1 MYSFFTEVDRQEHGQ
16 YVVPI
21 WEQLKVNI
29 AAQHDVVEMYYRN
42 TSYGSSSA
50 HFFVRL
56 LQSISI
62 PKSLSDVR
70 YYENMLGMA
79 LNFSMAMQMTSSIY
93 KGKIHSNILYGKGS
107 QEIVIAT
114 AEEFDYEAAI
124 ADWRNIRAVR
134 VVRHPRS
141 DLLIAPLDG
150 RTESLEQGISVI
162 IVNLPLLALQY
173 RSFILDEFRKLKA
186 AVNEAYSTATT
197 QHFVYR
203 YIFTSAVRSHID
215 VALLNRLSLR
225 LDGQEP
231 GTVERRLPVGLAD
244 YTARIDYVLN
254 RIATQMVP
262 EKKSL
267 QAYLT
272 NLPAINAPSQ
282 SERWLLPDIAP
293 TRQVSWALNYS
304 VEPLLKLYLRA
315 AKGLGARANGTMIY
329 SLTRLQ
335 RSLTS
340 DTSYH
345 QVLPPEIYLEFKQT
359 LSDFINMQK

>member
-1 MYSFFTEVDRQEHGQ
+1 MYSFFNTPEVQEHSQ

-21 WEQLKVNI
+21 WNQLRNNI

-42 TSYGSSSA
+42 TGYGSSAS

-62 PKSLSDVR
+62 PKALSDER

-93 KGKIHSNILYGKGS
+93 KGKIHSNILYGKNS

-114 AEEFDYEAAI
+114 ADEFDVAHAV
-124 ADWRNIRAVR
+124 ANWRSIQAVR
-134 VVRHPRS
+134 VVRHARS

-150 RTESLEQGISVI
+150 RTDTLETGISVI
-162 IVNLPLLALQY
+162 LVNLPLLAMQY
-173 RSFILDEFRKLKA
+173 RAFVLDEFRKLKA
-186 AVNEAYSTATT
+186 SSTTPYSTATV
-197 QHFVYR
+197 QHFVFR
-203 YIFTSAVRSHID
+203 YIFTSAVRSHLDI
-215 VALLNRLSLR
+215 ALFNRLSLR

-231 GTVERRLPVGLAD
+231 GTVQRTLPVGMAD

-254 RIATQMVP
+254 RVATQMVP
-262 EKKSL
+262 ERKSL

-272 NLPAINAPSQ
+272 NLPAVNAPSQ
-282 SERWLLPDIAP
+282 AERWLLPDIAP
-293 TRQVSWALNYS
+293 TRQIMWAMNYS

-315 AKGLGARANGTMIY
+315 ANGLGARANGTMIY
-329 SLTRLQ
+329 SLTKLQ
-335 RSLTS
+335 RSLSS
-340 DTSYH
+340 DATYH
-345 QVLPPEIYLEFKQT
+345 QVLPAEAYLEFKQT
-359 LSDFINMQK
+359 LSDFINMKK